1 MGDPVYIGR
10 YRVIEELGRGGMGI
24 VYRGEDPVLE
34 RPVAIKVLPPKRLT
48 QKMVERF
55 LREAKTAARLDSP
68 YIVKIHDI
76 GQYDDVYFIVMEL
89 VDGHALSDMIQDDVV
104 PQPMQLRERLDIFR
118 QVLEAVSYAHDNQVI
133 HRDLKP
139 DNIMINKNGRVK
151 VMDFGLAFFQGHH
164 SLTEV
169 GQVMGTAAYV
179 SPEQA
184 QGKVTD
190 CRTDIYS
197 LGVILF
203 EIITGSWP
211 FNATN
216 PLDMFRKVAE
226 MPPPAPSTYNPA
238 ISPELEQ
245 IVLRMLAKNPDER
258 YQNIRDILAVYDRAV
273 AATIEAAPAAVPMPA
288 APAAEALPEKKL
300 NPGEFD
306 AQALLDSIASSS
318 DISKEWLEHIN
329 LEEALKETPETAEE
343 IAVPALSAA
352 FEPAQEAFARPKPP
366 APGPVLR
373 QAIEETSV
381 DLGGGIKQ
389 MGEAQAAPAA
399 ASLPDGDSK
408 SSSPL
413 AAVLESAAAEKAPA
427 ASYASAEVMPS
438 KAVAPAQYSGS
449 VSSKS
454 AGSQS
459 SGTHAPKPFVNTVK
473 SGAVASTSWMAD
485 VGEDKGSDKV
495 ESLLGRIQ
503 RQEQEVDAINK
514 QVSAERQSVFCPKCG
529 TENSA
534 GSTVCDRCGS
544 TLSISEYV
552 TQREAANYLEE
563 GKALYEKANFRE
575 AVMSLLQA
583 IAKDNNSSEAYLYLG
598 RSYLELGDFGEA
610 RNAIERAINLSTDAA
625 PYLALADFY
634 QYTNQPE
641 MVLSALQHAE
651 DREEYDLNIRC
662 RLAFALREAGRIE
675 EAIQEYREA
684 VTIDP
689 ENLEANRQLGM
700 LLADCQH
707 YDEAISCL
715 EQVCSLD
722 PRDSSAYSL
731 LSRLYIQTGRASKA
745 QQLLRTAL
753 QYDGDNAN
761 LHSELATLY
770 LAQNQGQQAVEELN
784 ASLELD
790 PGNTDASLRLANL
803 LYQHGQVGDAVNQL
817 EDALA
822 HHPHDAQVHRQLG
835 EVYMMAGHL
844 DKALDHF
851 EALVTLD
858 PQSSELYNRLG
869 RIYQK
874 KHYDSES
881 VNAYRKAVELHPVNS
896 AYREDLAMAYYTAGQ
911 LEPAAQEFV
920 KAARLD
926 YTNPEYPKALGI
938 IMVDMGRYEEAARQ
952 FRQSLSLNN
961 NDSQAHG
968 MLGKALAGQGL
979 NNAAITEFQR
989 ALELAP
995 QWYFLNL
1002 PLARAYSQQGKYE
1015 QALSCFKAF
1024 MKNAGSTADN
1034 SLLLR
1039 AYVDMGFSYL
1049 ALKDYNR
1056 AAEVFRAV
1064 LNRNR
1069 SDAEAW
1075 RGMAEISL
1083 AKKNYDQAQQCL
1095 NQGLQVEPR
1104 SLKLQILASDIQ
1116 GARGAWNNAVSIMQ
1130 TACDQHPNEPD
1141 AFEHLGRALRKSG
1154 RMQDAVNVF
1163 NDAIQRFP
1171 NLAGNFMWLRGR
1183 VEFRQGQFDAAMWS
1197 YRQALEL
1204 VCDDWR
1210 IYVDLGKA
1218 CVSLQQMN
1226 DAQSAFNQAVR
1237 CAPSE
1242 EKKKIRNLM
1251 SRLNL

>member
-10 YRVIEELGRGGMGI
+10 YRVIEELGRGGMGV

-34 RPVAIKVLPPKRLT
+34 RPVAIKVLPPKRLN
-48 QKMVERF
+48 QKMIERF

-76 GQYDDVYFIVMEL
+76 GQVDDIYFIVMEL
-89 VDGHALSDMIQDDVV
+89 VDGSAFSDMIQDDVV
-104 PQPMQLRERLDIFR
+104 PTPMQLSERLGIFR
-118 QVLEAVSYAHDNQVI
+118 QVLEAVSYAHENQVI

-226 MPPPAPSTYNPA
+226 MPPPAPSTMNPT

-258 YQNIRDILAVYDRAV
+258 YQNIKEILAVYDRAV
-273 AATIEAAPAAVPMPA
+273 AANAKEVPAAPMPA
-288 APAAEALPEKKL
+288 APLASALPEKKL
-300 NPGEFD
+300 DPGEFD

-329 LEEALKETPETAEE
+329 LEEALKDDSEP
-343 IAVPALSAA
+343 IAALSIP
-352 FEPAQEAFARPKPP
+352 ESVNEALPRPKPP
-366 APGPVLR
+366 APGPALR
-373 QAIEETSV
+373 HAVDQTSV
-381 DLGGGIKQ
+381 DMSGGAKQ
-389 MGEAQAAPAA
+389 LQVQPFVPPASVLNAMKRQSAPASEASASESVMADNKPAA
-399 ASLPDGDSK
+399 AVQP
-408 SSSPL
+408 
-413 AAVLESAAAEKAPA
+413 AAAAAEL
-427 ASYASAEVMPS
+427 MPS
-438 KAVAPAQYSGS
+438 QAISPAQYSSS
-449 VSSKS
+449 VSAKP
-454 AGSQS
+454 AGAQA
-459 SGTHAPKPFVNTVK
+459 GAAAKKPFVTAVN
-473 SGAVASTSWMAD
+473 SGAVASNSWMAN
-485 VGEDKGSDKV
+485 VGDANGGGKV
-495 ESLLGRIQ
+495 ENLLGRLQ
-503 RQEQEVDAINK
+503 RQEKQVDAINN
-514 QVSAERQSVFCPKCG
+514 QVSAEPKSLFCPKCG
-529 TENSA
+529 TENSPDA
-534 GSTVCDRCGS
+534 KVCDRCGS
-544 TLSISEYV
+544 SLSITEYI

-563 GKALYEKANFRE
+563 GKALYEKANFKE
-575 AVMSLLQA
+575 AIVALLQA
-583 IAKDNNSSEAYLYLG
+583 IDKDSNSSEAYLYLG
-598 RSYLELGDFGEA
+598 RSYLEVGEFGEA
-610 RNAIERAINLSTDAA
+610 HNAIERSISLSTDAK

-651 DREEYDLNIRC
+651 DRDQYDLDIRC

-675 EAIQEYREA
+675 AAIQEYREA
-684 VTIDP
+684 VTLDP
-689 ENLEANRQLGM
+689 ENIEANRQLGM
-700 LLADCQH
+700 LLADCQQF
-707 YDEAISCL
+707 DEAISCL
-715 EQVCSLD
+715 EQVCYLD
-722 PRDSSAYSL
+722 PRDRSAYSL
-731 LSRLYIQTGRASKA
+731 LSRLYIQTGRVSQA
-745 QQLLRTAL
+745 QQLLRKAL
-753 QYDGDNAN
+753 QYDGNNAE

-790 PGNTDASLRLANL
+790 PGNTEASLSLANL
-803 LYQHGQVGDAVNQL
+803 LYQHGQVGDAVQQL
-817 EDALA
+817 EQALT
-822 HHPHDAQVHRQLG
+822 HHPHNAQVHRQLG

-844 DKALDHF
+844 EKALDHF
-851 EALVTLD
+851 EALVALD

-874 KHYDSES
+874 KRYDGES
-881 VNAYRKAVELHPVNS
+881 VNAYRKAVELHPVNP

-911 LEPAAQEFV
+911 LEPAAQEFA

-938 IMVDMGRYEEAARQ
+938 LMVDMGRYEEAVREFQ
-952 FRQSLSLNN
+952 KSLSLNN

-979 NNAAITEFQR
+979 NNLAISEFQH

-1024 MKNAGSTADN
+1024 MKSASNSADD

-1039 AYVDMGFSYL
+1039 AYIDMGFSYL

-1069 SDAEAW
+1069 SDSEAW
-1075 RGMAEISL
+1075 RGLAEISL

-1104 SLKLQILASDIQ
+1104 SLKLQMLAADIQ
-1116 GARGAWNNAVSIMQ
+1116 GARGSWANAVSIMQ

-1141 AFEHLGRALRKSG
+1141 AFEHLGRALRKNG
-1154 RMQDAVNVF
+1154 RMQDAIDVF
-1163 NDAIQRFP
+1163 NKAAQRFP
-1171 NLAGNFMWLRGR
+1171 DLAGNFMWLRGR
-1183 VEFRQGQFDAAMWS
+1183 VEFRQGQYDAAMWS

-1218 CVSLQQMN
+1218 CVSLQQMK
-1226 DAQSAFNQAVR
+1226 DAQSAFNQALR
-1237 CAPSE
+1237 CAPAE
-1242 EKKKIRNLM
+1242 EKKKINNLLA
-1251 SRLNL
+1251 RLNLN

>member
-10 YRVIEELGRGGMGI
+10 YRVIEELGRGGMGV

-76 GQYDDVYFIVMEL
+76 GQVDDIYFIVMEL
-89 VDGHALSDMIQDDVV
+89 VDGQALSDMIQDDVI
-104 PQPMQLRERLDIFR
+104 PQPAQLRERLGIFR
-118 QVLEAVSYAHDNQVI
+118 QVLEAVSYAHENQVI

-139 DNIMINKNGRVK
+139 DNIMINKSGRVK

-226 MPPPAPSTYNPA
+226 MPPPSPSGLNPT

-258 YQNIRDILAVYDRAV
+258 YQNIKDILAVYDRAV
-273 AATIEAAPAAVPMPA
+273 EANIKELPPVPVPT
-288 APAAEALPEKKL
+288 ALPAKKIG
-300 NPGEFD
+300 PGEFD

-329 LEEALKETPETAEE
+329 LEETLLGNKEP
-343 IAVPALSAA
+343 
-352 FEPAQEAFARPKPP
+352 EPAKEIVSRPKPP
-366 APGPVLR
+366 APGPALR
-373 QAIEETSV
+373 QVIEQTSV
-381 DLGGGIKQ
+381 DMSGGFRQPGVDQ
-389 MGEAQAAPAA
+389 PAPAVSLLNSDSPTSA
-399 ASLPDGDSK
+399 ASGSGSL
-408 SSSPL
+408 
-413 AAVLESAAAEKAPA
+413 LESAAAEKNTSA
-427 ASYASAEVMPS
+427 AQSGADADVMPS
-438 KAVAPAQYSGS
+438 QAVSPAQYSSSAAAKAPGTATANSS
-449 VSSKS
+449 VK
-454 AGSQS
+454 
-459 SGTHAPKPFVNTVK
+459 KPYVNSVK

-485 VGEDKGSDKV
+485 VGDESGAGKV
-495 ESLLGRIQ
+495 ENLLGRLQ
-503 RQEQEVDAINK
+503 RQEKEVEAINN
-514 QVSAERQSVFCPKCG
+514 QVSAEQRSLFCPKCG
-529 TENSA
+529 AENSPNA
-534 GSTVCDRCGS
+534 TTCDRCGS
-544 TLSISEYV
+544 TLSITEYI

-563 GKALYEKANFRE
+563 GKSLYEKANFKE
-575 AVMSLLQA
+575 AIVALLQA
-583 IAKDNNSSEAYLYLG
+583 IAKDSNSSEAYLYLG
-598 RSYLELGDFGEA
+598 RAYLETGEFGEA
-610 RNAIERAINLSTDAA
+610 HNAIERAINLSTDAA

-641 MVLSALQHAE
+641 MVLSSLQHAE
-651 DREEYDLNIRC
+651 DREPYDLDIRC

-675 EAIQEYREA
+675 AAIQEYREA
-684 VTIDP
+684 VTLDP
-689 ENLEANRQLGM
+689 ENIEANRQLGM
-700 LLADCQH
+700 LLADCQQI
-707 YDEAISCL
+707 DEAISCL
-715 EQVCSLD
+715 EQVCYLD
-722 PRDSSAYSL
+722 PRDRSAYSL
-731 LSRLYIQTGRASKA
+731 LSRLYIQTGRNSQA
-745 QQLLRTAL
+745 QQVLRKAL
-753 QYDGDNAN
+753 QYDSDNAE
-761 LHSELATLY
+761 LHAELATLY

-784 ASLELD
+784 ASLEID
-790 PGNTDASLRLANL
+790 PGNTEASLSLANL
-803 LYQHGQVGDAVNQL
+803 LYQHGQVGDAVQQL
-817 EDALA
+817 EQALT
-822 HHPHDAQVHRQLG
+822 HHPHNAQVHRQLG

-851 EALVTLD
+851 EALVALD
-858 PQSSELYNRLG
+858 PQSSELYSRLG

-874 KHYDSES
+874 KRYDGES

-911 LEPAAQEFV
+911 LEPAAQEFA

-938 IMVDMGRYEEAARQ
+938 IMVDMGHYEEAVRQ

-961 NDSQAHG
+961 NDAQAHG

-979 NNAAITEFQR
+979 TNVAITEFQY

-1024 MKNAGSTADN
+1024 MKNANSAADN

-1039 AYVDMGFSYL
+1039 AYIDMGFSYL

-1069 SDAEAW
+1069 SDADAW

-1104 SLKLQILASDIQ
+1104 SLKLQMLAADIQ
-1116 GARGAWNNAVSIMQ
+1116 GARGAWANAVSVMQ
-1130 TACDQHPNEPD
+1130 TACEQHPDEPD

-1154 RMQDAVNVF
+1154 RMQDAIDVF
-1163 NDAIQRFP
+1163 NDAAQRFP
-1171 NLAGNFMWLRGR
+1171 NLAGNFTWLRGR
-1183 VEFRQGQFDAAMWS
+1183 VEFRQGQYDAALWS
-1197 YRQALEL
+1197 YRQALEM